1 MAYDIT
7 GNSIPEIVYKSVL
20 LITEEGNVFTDQRG
34 ELIQEVEDLT
44 ISLPAYRCLLHTD
57 PLQARL
63 GIDFAHALKNDDAA
77 KKRGEDFVYGYGW
90 EAREENGV
98 EKTYELLNNDP
109 NTRRAYI
116 PLFKPRHIGQ
126 EDIPCFV
133 GLDFRRRDKV
143 LFPHM
148 KKQNVL
154 NLTAFSRSNE
164 MVIAMQNDVY
174 GFTEFQK
181 WMAERLEIPAGM
193 YCQHV
198 GSAHIRLNSE
208 ADEIERIL
216 KAGY

>member
-1 MAYDIT
+1 MPYEIT
-7 GNSIPEIVYKSVL
+7 GNSIPELVYKSVL
-20 LITEEGNVFTDQRG
+20 LISEEGDIFTDQRG
-34 ELIQEVEDLT
+34 DRIQEVEDLT
-44 ISLPAYRCLLHTD
+44 ISIPASKCTLHKD

-63 GIDFAHALKNDDAA
+63 GIDFALGMTDDKIA
-77 KKRGEDFVYGYGW
+77 KQRGEDFIYGYGW

-98 EKTYELLNNDP
+98 EKTYELLKSDP

-133 GLDFRRRDKV
+133 GLDFRRRDKSPV
-143 LFPHM
+143 PHM

-164 MVIAMQNDVY
+164 IVIAMQNDVY
-174 GFTEFQK
+174 GFTQFQK
-181 WMAERLEIPAGM
+181 WMADRLEIPTGN

-208 ADEIERIL
+208 ADAIERIL
-216 KAGY
+216 REGY